1 MLPYVFRILDTEL
14 VFPGFEGPFNTMICT
29 IKFVI
34 QRLGGGGVNIRALKV
49 RPMKEVRGYPPPENF
64 EN

>member
-1 MLPYVFRILDTEL
+1 M
-14 VFPGFEGPFNTMICT
+14 VFPGFEGPFNTITCT

-34 QRLGGGGVNIRALKV
+34 QRLRNESKVGGGLNIRALKV
-49 RPMKEVRGYPPPENF
+49 RPMREVRGYPPPENS